1 MRWNDVIT
9 SWKSWQQEQN
19 RKKDIQAIKYN
30 HPYFIP
36 EFGYPPLDGTLF
48 YECEQ
53 EAKEM
58 IQTLN
63 LDIQSKQVLDGFIRL
78 RALEIFYKKVL
89 SLRLDNHRVSLAS
102 RSEKVLEL
110 ETSFPLFKF
119 VTEILRQS
127 TGNFKNWICRER
139 GMNDE
144 KKNRCSVTVCHL
156 QH

>member
-53 EAKEM
+53 EAKKM

-63 LDIQSKQVLDGFIRL
+63 LDIQSKHVLDGFIRL
-78 RALEIFYKKVL
+78 RALEIFYNKDL
-89 SLRLDNHRVSLAS
+89 SLRLDKHRVSLAS
-102 RSEKVLEL
+102 RSEKEIELQNQLSFIHILERNL
-110 ETSFPLFKF
+110 QAIDRELQELGY
-119 VTEILRQS
+119 TEK
-127 TGNFKNWICRER
+127 GE
-139 GMNDE
+139 
-144 KKNRCSVTVCHL
+144 
-156 QH
+156 

>member
-110 ETSFPLFKF
+110 ENQLSF
-119 VTEILRQS
+119 IQ
-127 TGNFKNWICRER
+127 
-139 GMNDE
+139 
-144 KKNRCSVTVCHL
+144 VCHRNLEAIDREL
-156 QH
+156 QELGMQRKGNE

>member
-53 EAKEM
+53 EAKKM

-63 LDIQSKQVLDGFIRL
+63 LDIQSKHVLDGFIRL
-78 RALEIFYKKVL
+78 RALEIFYNKDL

-102 RSEKVLEL
+102 RSEKEIELQNQLSFIHILERNL
-110 ETSFPLFKF
+110 QAIDRELQELGY
-119 VTEILRQS
+119 TEK
-127 TGNFKNWICRER
+127 GE
-139 GMNDE
+139 
-144 KKNRCSVTVCHL
+144 
-156 QH
+156 

>member
-36 EFGYPPLDGTLF
+36 EFGYPSLDGTLF

-53 EAKEM
+53 EAKKM

-63 LDIQSKQVLDGFIRL
+63 LDIQSKHVLDGFIRL
-78 RALEIFYKKVL
+78 RALEIFYNKVL

-110 ETSFPLFKF
+110 QNQLSFIHIVERNLQA
-119 VTEILRQS
+119 ID
-127 TGNFKNWICRER
+127 RELQEL
-139 GMNDE
+139 GYPE
-144 KKNRCSVTVCHL
+144 KGE
-156 QH
+156 